1 MKPSFKQIASK
12 LKISRNDV
20 LYLQNMKQL
29 LLVFIGGGFG
39 SVLRYLLGKY
49 LNSTESGIPFG
60 TFAANILGSLL
71 IGIILGLAAKNEA
84 LSQNQTLLLAT
95 GFCGGFTTFSTFA
108 YENHVF
114 LKSGDFT
121 SFALYT
127 IASFIIAFLAVFAGM
142 YLIRFVA

>member
-1 MKPSFKQIASK
+1 
-12 LKISRNDV
+12 
-20 LYLQNMKQL
+20 MKQL

-39 SVLRYLLGKY
+39 SALRFVIGKY
-49 LNSTESGIPFG
+49 MNSTETGIPWG
-60 TFAANILGSLL
+60 TFTANILGSLI
-71 IGIILGLAAKNEA
+71 IGIILGLAAKNDA
-84 LSQNQTLLLAT
+84 LSSNQTLLLAT

-127 IASFIIAFLAVFAGM
+127 IGSFIIAFLAVFVGLFIAKS
-142 YLIRFVA
+142 F

>member
-1 MKPSFKQIASK
+1 
-12 LKISRNDV
+12 
-20 LYLQNMKQL
+20 MKQL
-29 LLVFIGGGFG
+29 LLVFVGGGFG
-39 SVLRYLLGKY
+39 SVLRYVIGKY
-49 LNSTESGIPFG
+49 LNSAENGIPYG

-71 IGIILGLAAKNEA
+71 IGIILGLAAKNDA

-121 SFALYT
+121 SFAFYT
-127 IASFIIAFLAVFAGM
+127 IASFVIGFLAVFAGM
-142 YLIRFVA
+142 YLVK

>member
-1 MKPSFKQIASK
+1 
-12 LKISRNDV
+12 
-20 LYLQNMKQL
+20 MKQL
-29 LLVFIGGGFG
+29 LLVFVGGGFG
-39 SVLRYLLGKY
+39 SVFRYLLGKY
-49 LNSTESGIPFG
+49 LNSTESGIPYG

-84 LSQNQTLLLAT
+84 LTQNQTLLLAT

-121 SFALYT
+121 TFAFYTIGSFA
-127 IASFIIAFLAVFAGM
+127 IGFLAVFFGV
-142 YLIRFVA
+142 YLVKMAV